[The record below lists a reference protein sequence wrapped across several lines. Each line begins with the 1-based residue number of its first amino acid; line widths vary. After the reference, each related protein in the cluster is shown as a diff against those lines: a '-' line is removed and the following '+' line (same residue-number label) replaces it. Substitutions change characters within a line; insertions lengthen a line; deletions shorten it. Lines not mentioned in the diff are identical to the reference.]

1 MGSSHHHH
9 HHSSGLVP
17 RGSHML
23 EPLPQL
29 QVNPSEI
36 KQVLK
41 EQLAEALYT
50 EESEIAEDQ
59 KFVDLGLDSIVGV
72 EWTTTINQTYNLN
85 LKATKLYD
93 YPTLLELAEYI

>member
-1 MGSSHHHH
+1 
-9 HHSSGLVP
+9 SGLVP
-17 RGSHML
+17 RGSHMT
-23 EPLPQL
+23 P
-29 QVNPSEI
+29 QVNQVNLSEI

-41 EQLAEALYT
+41 QQLAEALYT

-93 YPTLLELAEYI
+93 YPTLLELSGYIAQILSSQGT